1 MYINLFL
8 FLIIFFFFICDS
20 SKTHKPEWVEN
31 VVFNIN
37 DERLSPYYVLS
48 DSSTMFRPP
57 KDWIQGDELVVS
69 TLNQNLGNDHVVPIS
84 AELIFTSSL
93 GSIIIVSKIKSEKNN
108 FDYIPND
115 FLELMKSEH
124 KLDSIPNYSFMINN
138 LLVRQYKIDLKDV
151 IIFKYFIESNNNY
164 QLDFILN
171 KQEDNKQIE
180 SIESSIGSLTRK
192 GDKK

>member
-1 MYINLFL
+1 MHINLFL
-8 FLIIFFFFICDS
+8 FLIIFFFFSCDS
-20 SKTHKPEWVEN
+20 SKTHEPEWIEN

-37 DERLSPYYVLS
+37 NERLSPYYVLS

-84 AELIFTSSL
+84 AEHIFTSSL